1 MRKFTTNEFDEFET
15 ITIGV
20 NFETKLQPMKNCD
33 QETRFLIW
41 DWTRTEWSIPV
52 DSYYRGAQG
61 AVLVYDV
68 TSAESFRAIRQY
80 LAELELDPA
89 LVTVLVGNKADRE
102 ADRRVP
108 RGEGEKLA
116 REKYVVKHKS
126 AKLL

>member
-1 MRKFTTNEFDEFET
+1 MDDKELKSVRIVLDGFTNVGKSSLMRKFTTNEFDEFET

-52 DSYYRGAQG
+52 ERYYRGAQG

-68 TSAESFRAIRQY
+68 TCQRASASS
-80 LAELELDPA
+80 DN
-89 LVTVLVGNKADRE
+89 T
-102 ADRRVP
+102 
-108 RGEGEKLA
+108 
-116 REKYVVKHKS
+116 
-126 AKLL
+126 